1 MVRGLS
7 PRRLVGAAVAL
18 FAVTLALGLPGC
30 GRTASGPPVQPSGA
44 APGEAASLPAGL
56 DTEVERVVDGD
67 TLVVAGGH
75 RVRLIGVDTPET
87 KDPRKPVQCF
97 GEQASAYVSSLLREG
112 EAVRL
117 VGDVEERD
125 VYGRTLAYVYRLVD
139 GLFVNAALVR
149 EGYAHVLTIPPNV
162 AHADEFVALARDAR
176 EAGRGLWSS
185 CPVPEGGGRSARS

>member
-1 MVRGLS
+1 MARGFS
-7 PRRLVGAAVAL
+7 PRRLVGAAVLFVMAL
-18 FAVTLALGLPGC
+18 VLAGC
-30 GRTASGPPVQPSGA
+30 GRPASGPPAPASGA
-44 APGEAASLPAGL
+44 GPGGAAGLPAGL
-56 DTEVERVVDGD
+56 DTTVERVVDGD
-67 TLVVAGGH
+67 TLVVRGGH

-112 EAVRL
+112 EGVRL

-125 VYGRTLAYVYRLVD
+125 VYGRTLAYVYRLAD

-162 AHADEFVALARDAR
+162 AHSDEFLTLARDAR
-176 EAGRGLWSS
+176 ERGRGLWSS
-185 CPVPEGGGRSARS
+185 CPVPERGGRSPAS

>member
-1 MVRGLS
+1 MTR
-7 PRRLVGAAVAL
+7 
-18 FAVTLALGLPGC
+18 AVTAAALALAVLVGC
-30 GRTASGPPVQPSGA
+30 GRAASTPRAG
-44 APGEAASLPAGL
+44 APGGGDGAVPVPPGL
-56 DTEVERVVDGD
+56 DTTVERVVDGD

-97 GEQASAYVSSLLREG
+97 GREASAYVSALLEKG
-112 EAVRL
+112 SAVRL

-125 VYGRTLAYVYRLVD
+125 AYGRTLAYVYRLPD

-149 EGYAHVLTIPPNV
+149 EGYALVLTIPPNV

-176 EAGRGLWSS
+176 AHGRGLWSS
-185 CPVPEGGGRSARS
+185 CPGAKPP